1 MESIAF
7 VLIFLALIL
16 TGPVMAMIFDKKQED
31 SDRMLVSFIAEN
43 FEVLS
48 GGATLDYN
56 GAAIDSRTPIV
67 RYRYCYS
74 VLVLTTGKA
83 SGMYLGSALD
93 GEDARNAKLTCQ
105 LITAFSGWWGIP
117 WGIIRSIQYLFSN
130 GVNNGIS
137 NETVGDVMYRI
148 AQAAQSMQ
156 NSGAQA

>member
-7 VLIFLALIL
+7 ILVFLALIL

-43 FEVLS
+43 FEALS
-48 GGATLDYN
+48 GGATLDYK
-56 GAAIDSRTPIV
+56 GAEIDLHTPIV

-74 VLVLTTGKA
+74 VIVMTTGKA
-83 SGMYLGSALD
+83 SGMYLGNALESD
-93 GEDARNAKLTCQ
+93 EAKNAKLTCQ

-117 WGIIRSIQYLFSN
+117 WGIIRSIQYLYSN

-137 NETVGDVMYRI
+137 NETVGDIMYRI
-148 AQAAQSMQ
+148 AQAAQSVQ
-156 NSGAQA
+156 ESRT

>member
-1 MESIAF
+1 MESIA
-7 VLIFLALIL
+7 LILVFLALIL
-16 TGPVMAMIFDKKQED
+16 TGPIMAMIFDKKQDE
-31 SDRMLVSFIAEN
+31 SNRMLISFIAEN
-43 FEVLS
+43 FEALS

-56 GAAIDSRTPIV
+56 GAAIDLRTPIV

-74 VLVLTTGKA
+74 VIAMTTGKA

-93 GEDARNAKLTCQ
+93 SEEAKNAKLTCQ

-117 WGIIRSIQYLFSN
+117 WGIIRSIQYLYSN

-148 AQAAQSMQ
+148 AQAAQ
-156 NSGAQA
+156 NAQESRV